1 MIQAHVQKRKRTALF
16 INCGTLVGT
25 KAHVLIETHGL
36 RILLVDRHF
45 FNTIIGAN
53 YKFQCP

>member
-45 FNTIIGAN
+45 FNTIIVDSMV
-53 YKFQCP
+53 